1 MKQSNYKAAKE
12 VINSLNNGNFY
23 CICPCGCGE
32 EIKLK
37 DAGLFYLNDFT
48 EDGKEAYQTLQDD
61 LKKQRLKLSRK
72 KKLKSKHTQS
82 VNFGFISEKIV
93 TAMDT
98 FPFDHKDCRSLFKP
112 IDYIIFEGLSNKG
125 SVSKIIFTEIK
136 SGNAYLNGHQKEIKN
151 LVANKKVQL
160 KIY

>member
-1 MKQSNYKAAKE
+1 MKQTNYKAAKE
-12 VINSLNNGNFY
+12 VINSLNSSNFY
-23 CICPCGCGE
+23 CICPCGCGR

-48 EDGKEAYQTLQDD
+48 EDGKEAYQALQDD

-72 KKLKSKHTQS
+72 KELKSRHTQS

-93 TAMDT
+93 TAMDN

-112 IDYIIFEGLSNKG
+112 IDYIIFEGLSNH
-125 SVSKIIFTEIK
+125 SAVSKIIFTEIK
-136 SGNAYLNGHQKEIKN
+136 SGNASLNPHQREVKN
-151 LVANKKVQL
+151 LVADKKVEL